1 MPSQKI
7 LYTENVNCTK
17 GNEKSLSLDGLKQ
30 MIDIKKDVGLYEV
43 IDINTNE
50 WDHPYFEIDLEKENF
65 PDDFNKYYKND
76 FLLKEFYEEV
86 GNKFDK
92 CNNSTVST
100 AHTDKKISYH
110 IIFPNVIVDLNQL
123 KAFKDKNTKLFDK
136 LHLDK
141 SVYRTYGKF
150 RIVGTAKYI
159 VKKNGDI
166 KQSPILK
173 PVGKYDLSKHL
184 ITYLSG
190 EEKKIDLGIPVVKNK
205 KIKKQTIKIKKNNNT
220 DNIDMQY
227 TKNDTDLKIIRKLI
241 GVLADYRADDYELW
255 YKVGFCLKNIHID
268 LFDDWLN
275 FSKRSEKYD
284 ENACIDI
291 WNNAKVGEEY
301 LGEGSLH
308 RWAQEDN
315 FEKYLNAM
323 FDENEKLFEI
333 MDGSFDESDVANV
346 LHYLYKKIVKY
357 EVGIKSK
364 VWYYFENHRWHNN
377 GELFLQSKIK
387 VDVNYYYRKLLSN
400 YVLKNTEGQFDSIIT
415 KINSVC
421 KMLRKSSGIKGI
433 ISNAMDLFMIEPKN
447 FSDKMDENRDLI
459 GFNNGVY
466 DLKNKIFRD
475 GNPDDLVSYSV
486 GYDYNTNVNE
496 DIRNNVLKFFTDI
509 FQDEDDIV
517 YTKNLLSYCLAGHRF
532 REKFNIWI
540 GRTRNGKGTLI
551 ELLKTAMGQ
560 YIYEIDADLLCDPKN
575 NSTGANSALANSKGK
590 RILVASEPKHN
601 QRLQAD
607 KIKAYA
613 GGDKINTRHLYG
625 DAFEFVPQFQII
637 IQTNTEPDVAG
648 LDEAY
653 SKRVEMTDFPF
664 TFVDDPKQDHEKKRS
679 NELKE
684 NFKREDYGM
693 ELIRLLLENYKYKD
707 NFATSKNSIKRTQ
720 EYLGEINVVQ
730 GFITEN
736 YVITDNKMDM
746 IGNSALYNQF
756 KLTNNNVSNREFKNY
771 LGQMGIYSIPNCGKQ
786 YYRCLKEKEPE
797 NMFNV
802 DEAE

>member
-1 MPSQKI
+1 MSSKQI
-7 LYTENVNCTK
+7 LYTENVYCKK
-17 GNEKSLSLDGLKQ
+17 GHENSLSLDGLKQ
-30 MIDIKKDVGLYEV
+30 MTNYKKDVGLYEI
-43 IDINTNE
+43 IDIKKNK
-50 WDHPYFEIDLEKENF
+50 WVHPFFDIDLEKKDF

-86 GNKFDK
+86 GVNFDK
-92 CNNSTVST
+92 CNNSTIST
-100 AHTDKKISYH
+100 AHTDGKISYH
-110 IIFPNVIVDLNQL
+110 IIFPNVIIDFNQL
-123 KAFKDKNTKLFDK
+123 IAFKDKNTKLFDK
-136 LHLDK
+136 LHLDRG
-141 SVYRTYGKF
+141 VYRTYGKF
-150 RIVGTAKYI
+150 RIVGTAKCI
-159 VKKNGDI
+159 VEKNGNI

-190 EEKKIDLGIPVVKNK
+190 EENKIDLGISVIKNK
-205 KIKKQTIKIKKNNNT
+205 KIKIQKIKIKNNNNT
-220 DNIDMQY
+220 DNIDMGE
-227 TKNDTDLKIIRKLI
+227 TKKNTDLKIIRKLI
-241 GVLADYRADDYELW
+241 GVLADYRADDYNMW

-275 FSKRSEKYD
+275 FSKRSKKYD

-308 RWAQEDN
+308 RWGQEDN
-315 FEKYLNAM
+315 LDKYRDVIFN
-323 FDENEKLFEI
+323 DDTELFKI
-333 MDGSFDESDVANV
+333 MTEDISEADVANV
-346 LHYLYKKIVKY
+346 LHHLYKDIVKY
-357 EVGIKSK
+357 EVGTKSK
-364 VWYYFENHRWHNN
+364 GWYYFENHRWHNT
-377 GELFLQSKIK
+377 GEYFLQSKIK
-387 VDVNYYYRKLLSN
+387 TDIHHYYRKLDSYYN
-400 YVLKNTEGQFDSIIT
+400 VKNDKEQFD
-415 KINSVC
+415 KILKQIRIMCMNL
-421 KMLRKSSGIKGI
+421 KDFRGMKGVI
-433 ISNAMDLFMIEPKN
+433 NNAMDLFMVEPKN

-466 DLKNKIFRD
+466 YLKNKIFRD
-475 GNPDDLVSYSV
+475 GNPDDFVSYSV
-486 GYDYNTNVNE
+486 GYDYNTNVKE
-496 DIRNNVLKFFTDI
+496 DIRDNVLKFFNDI
-509 FQDEDDIV
+509 FKDEDDIV

-575 NSTGANSALANSKGK
+575 NSTGANSALASSKGK

-664 TFVDDPKQDHEKKRS
+664 TFVDDPKQEHEKKRS

-707 NFATSKNSIKRTQ
+707 NFATSANSIKRTQ

-736 YVITDNKMDM
+736 YDITDNKMDM
-746 IGNSALYNQF
+746 VGNRDLFNLF
-756 KLTNNNVSNREFKNY
+756 KLTNNNVSEREFGIY
-771 LGQMGIYSIPNCGKQ
+771 VSQMGIYFSKYCGKK
-786 YYRCLKEKEPE
+786 YYRCLKEKETE
-797 NMFNV
+797 NLF
-802 DEAE
+802 EAE